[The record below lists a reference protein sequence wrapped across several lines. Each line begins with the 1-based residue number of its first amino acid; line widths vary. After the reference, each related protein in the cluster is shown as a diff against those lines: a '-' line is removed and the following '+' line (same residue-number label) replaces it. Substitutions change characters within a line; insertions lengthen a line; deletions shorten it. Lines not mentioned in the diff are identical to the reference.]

1 LPADGICIL
10 RRGAGYCPRLTRPTK
25 QLGARKARAGSG
37 ATAGLVV
44 DIDLLFSVVSMR
56 IDDTLSEN
64 ARRPQDRNRGF
75 GRIVEEGCLICV
87 IHAAVRC
94 SRTAAFSVV
103 QLLPSGGNNSNP
115 IADLG
120 IFAHRTHVIIEIAA
134 AWLLLLLALHCD
146 TIAQEKTLEQTGE
159 PQVALTS
166 ILKLTPADTTK
177 AFAIVRQCDPI
188 AARTL
193 WWTLTL
199 AGQKTFDAGDRP
211 RSLFLYEIAAEAAR
225 QARDDGLL
233 AEAEYRVGS
242 IHLHLRRYQQAE
254 EALLLGMRLS
264 AKSNSEISLIN
275 NLSMLGVL
283 YIRLV
288 RFDEAEQVSL
298 QSLSLVMKSPN
309 RTSIQYQYGEAV
321 GCGNLGTIAAWKGD
335 SSTALEYLHRAVER
349 FEILYKQSGGYKQEI
364 LDNLISIG
372 EVYYNLG
379 DHREALRY
387 YSKALIDAEKA
398 GYRSRLMTVLIDLG
412 NLYLDQADFEKA
424 TELHTRSLKIATEMG
439 DRAAEVISM
448 CNLGVA
454 NERQGKYEAAGG
466 YFKECLRLAE
476 QAVPPTMVIPALEGL
491 ATIHRRKSQPERALQ
506 LYDQALQI
514 ALKLGDKMRQSELAW
529 WKAGA
534 YYDLGDFE
542 RSIELSSKAG
552 KLADEIHETNFSYL
566 ALTMSGK
573 NYLALRQYERAR
585 ENLNL
590 AIEKAEQIRSRI
602 GGQEQQRAFF
612 FERKIEPYYLMVDLL
627 ARQNKPEEALE
638 FAERARSRTL
648 LDLIGSVKLDI
659 AKAMLPA
666 EKENE
671 RKLDGQLAALNT
683 QLYREYQQ
691 KNSDKNRI
699 GDLKIRLEKARVDYD
714 SFLDRLFVDHP
725 ELRVDRGRSA
735 PFTIQDAMHALPSQ
749 DAAVVEFEVLEDKV
763 YVFVVAAG
771 ADGTIQVKA
780 HSVNVSKKNLTER
793 VEQFRERIA
802 NNSMGTDKPSAELFQ
817 LLLGPAAPMLAGKKT
832 LILVPDDVLWEMP
845 FQALKDSAGRYLI
858 ENHAIFY
865 TPSLNTLREIR
876 KRESGG
882 LAAGSAPKPV
892 VIPGSTS
899 RPTLLAFGDP
909 ALSTKTVERV
919 KAVERNEKLGPLPA
933 ARKEAETLGNLYGTL
948 RSAVFVGAQAT
959 EDRAK
964 AEMARFRILHFAT
977 HGILDG
983 ANPLYSHLVLSQS
996 GSDSSEDGLLEAREI
1011 MNMNL
1016 EADLAVLSACQTA
1029 RGRISTGEGVIGMS
1043 WALFVAGCPTTV
1055 VSQWSVES
1063 DSTTKLMIDFHRA
1076 LLSLNRDSARV
1087 HGSAQA
1093 LREAAL
1099 KMLKSPGYRHPFYW
1113 AGFIVVG
1120 DGW

>member
-1 LPADGICIL
+1 
-10 RRGAGYCPRLTRPTK
+10 
-25 QLGARKARAGSG
+25 
-37 ATAGLVV
+37 
-44 DIDLLFSVVSMR
+44 M
-56 IDDTLSEN
+56 
-64 ARRPQDRNRGF
+64 
-75 GRIVEEGCLICV
+75 
-87 IHAAVRC
+87 
-94 SRTAAFSVV
+94 
-103 QLLPSGGNNSNP
+103 
-115 IADLG
+115 
-120 IFAHRTHVIIEIAA
+120 
-134 AWLLLLLALHCD
+134 
-146 TIAQEKTLEQTGE
+146 
-159 PQVALTS
+159 
-166 ILKLTPADTTK
+166 
-177 AFAIVRQCDPI
+177 
-188 AARTL
+188 
-193 WWTLTL
+193 
-199 AGQKTFDAGDRP
+199 
-211 RSLFLYEIAAEAAR
+211 FLYEIAAEAAR
-225 QARDDGLL
+225 QAKDDRLL
-233 AEAEYRVGS
+233 ADAACRLGS
-242 IHLHLRRYQQAE
+242 IHLHLRHYQQAE
-254 EALLLGMRLS
+254 EALLQGMMLS
-264 AKSNSEISLIN
+264 KKGNSEISLIN
-275 NLSMLGVL
+275 NLCTLGVL

-288 RFDEAEQVSL
+288 RYDEAEQVSRQAL
-298 QSLSLVMKSPN
+298 ALVMKSPS
-309 RTSIQYQYGEAV
+309 RTSVQYMYGEAAA
-321 GCGNLGTIAAWKGD
+321 CGNLGTIAAWNGE
-335 SSTALEYLHRAVER
+335 SSTALQYLSKAVEL
-349 FEILYKQSGGYKQEI
+349 FEKLDKQTGGYQRDV
-364 LDNLISIG
+364 LDNLIIIG

-379 DHREALRY
+379 DYMEALNY
-387 YSKALIDAEKA
+387 FGKVLLAAEKQ
-398 GYRSRLMTVLIDLG
+398 GYPILLKAVLNDLG
-412 NLYLDQADFEKA
+412 ILYMDQADFAKA
-424 TELHTRSLKIATEMG
+424 TQLLTRSLQIATEKD
-439 DRAAEVISM
+439 DREAAIKAT
-448 CNLGVA
+448 CNLGVVS
-454 NERQGKYEAAGG
+454 ERQGEYGSADAR
-466 YFKECLRLAE
+466 FRECLRLAD
-476 QAVPPTMVIPALEGL
+476 QVPALNLTIPALEGL
-491 ATIHRRKSQPERALQ
+491 ATVYRRRGQHKLAIDYYDRALQ
-506 LYDQALQI
+506 VATN
-514 ALKLGDKMRQSELAW
+514 LGDKMRQSELAW